1 VAKVYTLT
9 IQNRIAAIVIAIAIL
24 GLGAVFLTVGL
35 ALLAGLAV
43 AGGAIAAGY
52 SLVRRIRGGGASDL
66 RSIPVVREELNPGLE
81 VQPIRPAI
89 VSPARNDAGE

>member
-1 VAKVYTLT
+1 MAKVYTLT

-24 GLGAVFLTVGL
+24 GLGAAFLTVGL

-43 AGGAIAAGY
+43 AGGVIGAGY
-52 SLVRRIRGGGASDL
+52 SLVRRLRGGGTSGSPLDCRGLATALD
-66 RSIPVVREELNPGLE
+66 PGLE

-89 VSPARNDAGE
+89 VSPVKKRCR